1 MYFALNTA
9 QKLKLPIKDFVS
21 KYDQIRRKLQI
32 LLHLLRKFLMENFI
46 FCSVKSNFPTTFTAF
61 QFMVRYKLQPKSDD
75 VLEILRDFTIF
86 FF

>member
-1 MYFALNTA
+1 
-9 QKLKLPIKDFVS
+9 
-21 KYDQIRRKLQI
+21 
-32 LLHLLRKFLMENFI
+32 MENFI